1 MSIDLTKEDYK
12 IRLQI
17 VSLLS
22 VFSSPLYTPLY
33 GDVLWR

>member
-22 VFSSPLYTPLY
+22 VLSSPLNSPLY
-33 GDVLWR
+33 GDEL